1 MSMTQTAIFW
11 PVIVQVALTYA
22 IYALISR
29 RRIAAIKAGD
39 ATVSQFRENQN
50 EPPQSRFVRNSL
62 ENQFELPVLFFAAS
76 ISAFVLGFADVAM
89 IALAWVFVLSR
100 VAHAWVHVTTN
111 RIRHRRPAFVLGFL
125 VLGAMWALI
134 AWRLALS

>member
-111 RIRHRRPAFVLGFL
+111 RIRHRRPAFVLGFI
-125 VLGAMWALI
+125 VLGAMWSLI

>member
-76 ISAFVLGFADVAM
+76 ISAFVLDFADVAM